1 MNMLCCCAW
10 TKVIDAI
17 PCICWGILVLIFLIA
32 VLRTRLIQLL
42 IQNYHE
48 REMKELQFEQE
59 KEWMRLDKNRKEE
72 DLNLEIRRFNELEI
86 NKNILDKVL
95 SQTTEEK
102 MSDLNRNFEQI
113 KKDFENLKKE
123 SQSIKVEIRSKE

>member
-48 REMKELQFEQE
+48 RKMKELQFNLE

-102 MSDLNRNFEQI
+102 MSEFKQKFRTN
-113 KKDFENLKKE
+113 KKRF
-123 SQSIKVEIRSKE
+123 